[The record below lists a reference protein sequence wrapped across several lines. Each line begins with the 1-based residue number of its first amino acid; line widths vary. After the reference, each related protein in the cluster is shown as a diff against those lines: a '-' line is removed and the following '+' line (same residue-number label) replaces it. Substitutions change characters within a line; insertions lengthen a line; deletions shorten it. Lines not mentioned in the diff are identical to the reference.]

1 MIFKGIELNRIYN
14 EHENGFR
21 RTGHIQEGYEYYNR
35 KGVGYA
41 LPKGCRVHGD
51 VFSLIVKYCDD
62 EISFITVGYNRTG
75 EVSASRAGDIPY
87 PSPAAQRA
95 GYTLVNTGRMR
106 HAVFILDKPD
116 FIKSNDAD
124 IIIHG
129 VRNILSVQLTKG
141 ICEEAIELARSE
153 RPSPEEC
160 QPLIHLNRPLQL
172 VSTAGVDAHL
182 SRDMETSLRN
192 SLEYM
197 SELCPLIKVLGF
209 NAVEGYVKWNF
220 IEYEKG
226 VFDFS
231 YYDKL
236 MEHAA
241 NYGLKWF
248 PLLIGGSGYAL
259 PEWYRESEGFTSFVC
274 LEHGEA
280 NDIPTIFNANQSG
293 PVSNFLYEFG
303 KHYNGIE
310 NLQGVRLG
318 PSGNYGESQYPATGN
333 WGYKGRWQHMHIGWW
348 AGDEYAPLRFRKFL
362 MKRYRNDISKL
373 NEAWKEANTS
383 FNEIDA
389 FLPSSAFVPRKR
401 KDFTDWYV
409 HEMDNWCERW
419 AVWTREY
426 LKSCDIYQSS
436 GGWGF
441 VESGTDFTEQT
452 RSMLNTGGGI
462 RATNED
468 ESYVLNF
475 CITRMLSSAARFYGI
490 DFGTEP
496 ASFTSARGLL
506 GRLYNIITNKEA
518 FT

>member
-1 MIFKGIELNRIYN
+1 MPCQK
-14 EHENGFR
+14 
-21 RTGHIQEGYEYYNR
+21 
-35 KGVGYA
+35 A
-41 LPKGCRVHGD
+41 AVHGD

-75 EVSASRAGDIPY
+75 EVSAFPRRDIPY

-226 VFDFS
+226 VS
-231 YYDKL
+231 ISATTINSWNMQQTMAL
-236 MEHAA
+236 
-241 NYGLKWF
+241 
-248 PLLIGGSGYAL
+248 SG
-259 PEWYRESEGFTSFVC
+259 F
-274 LEHGEA
+274 
-280 NDIPTIFNANQSG
+280 
-293 PVSNFLYEFG
+293 
-303 KHYNGIE
+303 
-310 NLQGVRLG
+310 
-318 PSGNYGESQYPATGN
+318 
-333 WGYKGRWQHMHIGWW
+333 
-348 AGDEYAPLRFRKFL
+348 RF
-362 MKRYRNDISKL
+362 
-373 NEAWKEANTS
+373 
-383 FNEIDA
+383 
-389 FLPSSAFVPRKR
+389 
-401 KDFTDWYV
+401 
-409 HEMDNWCERW
+409 
-419 AVWTREY
+419 
-426 LKSCDIYQSS
+426 
-436 GGWGF
+436 
-441 VESGTDFTEQT
+441 
-452 RSMLNTGGGI
+452 
-462 RATNED
+462 
-468 ESYVLNF
+468 
-475 CITRMLSSAARFYGI
+475 
-490 DFGTEP
+490 
-496 ASFTSARGLL
+496 
-506 GRLYNIITNKEA
+506 
-518 FT
+518 